1 MHDHPSIFH
10 LCLPKPGH
18 SNMMYSNDKEKMK
31 MKPVAFGV
39 VPSGMKAPATKLPIG
54 MVRLETR

>member
-10 LCLPKPGH
+10 LSLPKPGRH
-18 SNMMYSNDKEKMK
+18 NMVCFESKAK
-31 MKPVAFGV
+31 KPVARANPI
-39 VPSGMKAPATKLPIG
+39 PSGMKAPATKLPIG